1 MIKHRLFVKG
11 EKIFALLSSNSHPNI
26 LIPVKAVVKD
36 VRYDEVNPKYL
47 LKVINFYD
55 NILFLKK
62 FLFQM
67 SFSNSFDKRAR
78 NIPIDSNKIK
88 NKEDLLELLTE
99 SENESKYY
107 FVVDSIMTKKYRGEL
122 FELFNKI
129 QDHLIEK
136 KFRECRDYM
145 TRIKY
150 TGTYKLTGD
159 AEFETR
165 LKNFVGDKINNKGM
179 PFSKYFRLL

>member
-11 EKIFALLSSNSHPNI
+11 EKIFALLSSNSYPNI
-26 LIPVKAVVKD
+26 LIPVKAIVKD
-36 VRYDEVNPKYL
+36 VKYDQINPRYL
-47 LKVINFYD
+47 LKVITFYD

-62 FLFQM
+62 YLFNM
-67 SFSNSFDKRAR
+67 SFSNKFDKRAR
-78 NIPIDSNKIK
+78 NIQLNPDTIK
-88 NKEDLLELLTE
+88 NKEDLYEVM
-99 SENESKYY
+99 SKNESKYY
-107 FVVDSIMTKKYRGEL
+107 FVVDSIMTKKFKGEL

-150 TGTYKLTGD
+150 TGVYKITGD
-159 AEFETR
+159 SEFEKR
-165 LKNFVGDKINNKGM
+165 LKNFVGDKIKRKNM
-179 PFSKYFRLL
+179 PYSKYFRLL

>member
-11 EKIFALLSSNSHPNI
+11 EKIFALLTSNSNPNI
-26 LIPVKAVVKD
+26 LIPIKAVVKD
-36 VRYDEVNPKYL
+36 VRYDEVNPRYL
-47 LKVINFYD
+47 LKAIKFYD

-62 FLFQM
+62 YLFQM

-78 NIPIDSNKIK
+78 NLPLNPDTIK
-88 NKEDLLELLTE
+88 NKEELYE
-99 SENESKYY
+99 VMSENEKRYY
-107 FVVDSIMTKKYRGEL
+107 FVVDSIMTKKFKGEL

-136 KFRECRDYM
+136 RFRECKEFM

-165 LKNFVGDKINNKGM
+165 LKNFVGDKIKNKGM
-179 PFSKYFRLL
+179 PFGKYFRLL